1 MNENDLWGSATQ
13 SLWKN
18 TNFERLMSPALEWA
32 SIVGKQRKSAEIEFL
47 CLQKMNVTRSF
58 QEDDEYEDDEY
69 DDDVS
74 SLPDISGCA
83 NSILENR
90 SKKKAALGGNA
101 S

>member
-1 MNENDLWGSATQ
+1 
-13 SLWKN
+13 
-18 TNFERLMSPALEWA
+18 MSPALEWA
-32 SIVGKQRKSAEIEFL
+32 SIVGKQRTSAEIEFL

-58 QEDDEYEDDEY
+58 QEDDEY